1 MNRHDDGLG
10 RLRRSAGGISATLA
24 GFSGFDVKIATI
36 GAGVSGL
43 TAAAL
48 LARAHDVT
56 LYEAE
61 SRLGGHAH
69 THAVALGGRTWPV
82 DTGFMVFNDRTYP
95 NFIRLMDDLGIES
108 RASDMSFSVRCRRC
122 GLELSSRGIDGL
134 FAQRARLLSA
144 RHWRLL
150 RDIFR
155 FFALGRA
162 ALARGDESRTLGA
175 FLDEGNFGDDLAR
188 HFVLPMGG
196 AIWSASSSDM
206 RAFPAASYLRF
217 MENHGLLAAGG
228 QPTWR
233 TIVGGSRRY
242 VDALAAR
249 LGDGIR
255 AGHPV
260 VRVRREDAGVEI
272 TTAAGATERFDA
284 VVIGTHADQA
294 LQLLA
299 DPSQEER
306 DALGAFRYSS
316 NDTWLHSDERFL
328 PGEPDAQASW
338 NCDLLDCQQPDSP
351 VSVTY
356 DLNRLQ
362 GHRPGQALLCSLN
375 PLQGIEGP
383 VHARMHY
390 THPILDGPAIAAQ
403 PRVTAL
409 NGQRRTWYCGAHLRY
424 GFHEDGVMSALAVVK
439 GFGLGA

>member
-1 MNRHDDGLG
+1 MARC
-10 RLRRSAGGISATLA
+10 GGISDTLA
-24 GFSGFDVKIATI
+24 ESRGFDVKIAAI

-48 LARAHDVT
+48 LSAAHEVT

-61 SRLGGHAH
+61 PRLGGHAH
-69 THAVALGGRTWPV
+69 THALTLGGRTWPV
-82 DTGFMVFNDRTYP
+82 DTGFMVFNERTYP
-95 NFIRLMDDLGIES
+95 NFIRLISERGIES

-122 GLELSSRGIDGL
+122 RLELSSRGIDGL

-144 RHWRLL
+144 SHWRLL

-155 FFALGRA
+155 FFALGRE
-162 ALARGDESRTLGA
+162 ALARGGESRSLGA
-175 FLDEGNFGDDLAR
+175 FLDDGGFGNDLAR

-206 RAFPAASYLRF
+206 RTFPAASYLRF
-217 MENHGLLAAGG
+217 MDNHGLLAAGG

-255 AGHPV
+255 IGLPV
-260 VRVRREDAGVEI
+260 ARVRRDDAGVEV
-272 TTAAGATERFDA
+272 TTADGMPARFDA

-299 DPSQEER
+299 DPTAAER
-306 DALGAFRYSS
+306 ESLSAFRYSS
-316 NDTWLHSDERFL
+316 NDTWLHSDARVL
-328 PGEPDAQASW
+328 PEEPDAQASW
-338 NCDLLDCQQPDSP
+338 NCDLLDCLQPDAP

-375 PLQGIEGP
+375 PLQAIEGP
-383 VHARMHY
+383 IHARMHY

-403 PRVTAL
+403 PRVAAL

-439 GFGLGA
+439 GLGVDV